1 MNLLLLSDGFE
12 TTAFTSPDGM
22 VGHNELFL
30 KLCPVHHFMLLFFTL
45 MLQMNGDDRSLSSS
59 VASSQGMY
67 WIVV

>member
-12 TTAFTSPDGM
+12 TTAFTNPDEM

-30 KLCPVHHFMLLFFTL
+30 KLCPVHHFMLFFTL
-45 MLQMNGDDRSLSSS
+45 IFQMNGDDRSLSSS